1 MVFDPE
7 SGLSSNFDVSAPAL
21 ASRSDVC
28 DTAELSLPGSSA
40 FAASTV
46 QALKAIKPHDMPAD
60 ATAEIKRPFM
70 AAPLNVMPTKASVS
84 PDGKEVNVV
93 SVFARHGVK
102 LVRVDALSA
111 GMADTDI
118 GIVVERH
125 AVTAKGVTKA
135 HA

>member
-1 MVFDPE
+1 MVFD
-7 SGLSSNFDVSAPAL
+7 VAL
-21 ASRSDVC
+21 ASRSDIC
-28 DTAELSLPGSSA
+28 DTAELSLSGSSA

-46 QALKAIKPHDMPAD
+46 QALKAIKPNDMPAD

-84 PDGKEVNVV
+84 PDEKEVNVV

-102 LVRVDALSA
+102 LIRVVALTLRA
-111 GMADTDI
+111 GM
-118 GIVVERH
+118 GGYGHRNHCRRH

>member
-1 MVFDPE
+1 MVFD
-7 SGLSSNFDVSAPAL
+7 VAL
-21 ASRSDVC
+21 ASRSDIC
-28 DTAELSLPGSSA
+28 DTAELSLSGSSA

-46 QALKAIKPHDMPAD
+46 QALKAIKPNDMPAD

-84 PDGKEVNVV
+84 PDEKEVNVV

-102 LVRVDALSA
+102 LVRVVALCL
-111 GMADTDI
+111 GPEWADTDI
-118 GIVVERH
+118 GIIVERH